1 MDEANKINS
10 SLMVLGQCMRILRN
24 NQKKL
29 SKTHQGGRS
38 VRTEIPPYRMSKL
51 TELFQEFFEGRG
63 RAVRSFKNQEHTKIN
78 ADIHPPGNDRER
90 QSIRHRLPRECR
102 CYGVLRTR
110 ERDFHRYHQIG
121 ASLISQTFFNLKL

>member
-29 SKTHQGGRS
+29 AKLQPGARS

-63 RAVRSFKNQEHTKIN
+63 RAVSTFLALDPILL
-78 ADIHPPGNDRER
+78 II
-90 QSIRHRLPRECR
+90 SL
-102 CYGVLRTR
+102 VL
-110 ERDFHRYHQIG
+110 G
-121 ASLISQTFFNLKL
+121 